1 MPGPSRFEVS
11 GPGKSSGGALR
22 VMRSGGGVLCIAA
35 AQLLVGLCLLGL
47 YEGYKAYY
55 FNKYIAQLQV
65 EQWNS
70 TSVNMRVGNYEN
82 PMDPRSPMGF
92 TFYLAIINNIF
103 SIAGLAGVLNAQ
115 RELVIA
121 FFAYNAAQMVFSF
134 HFFVDMVTDTGI
146 NYSGEPPML
155 TAYEK
160 ASAAFL
166 FFNFI
171 LSVAATVSAMRA
183 VDEIRSKQRE
193 EYNRLTVLSDT
204 LAFEADH
211 P

>member
-1 MPGPSRFEVS
+1 MHV
-11 GPGKSSGGALR
+11 
-22 VMRSGGGVLCIAA
+22 AA
-35 AQLLVGLCLLGL
+35 
-47 YEGYKAYY
+47 
-55 FNKYIAQLQV
+55 
-65 EQWNS
+65 
-70 TSVNMRVGNYEN
+70 
-82 PMDPRSPMGF
+82 
-92 TFYLAIINNIF
+92 
-103 SIAGLAGVLNAQ
+103 
-115 RELVIA
+115 
-121 FFAYNAAQMVFSF
+121 
-134 HFFVDMVTDTGI
+134 GI

-166 FFNFI
+166 FFNFM
-171 LSVAATVSAMRA
+171 LSVAATVFAMRA